1 MTDTVKIKITPNT
14 VSGSTQDQQDVAKLS
29 FTNNSISSS
38 VPLLVNNEKVIYE
51 NNFLRWDASQGI
63 LRPETVYVQKELLV
77 NGQKPI
83 MSSDAFKVENGVVLT
98 KDLRVNNEKV
108 LYQNQYL
115 KFDET
120 TGKLTANSVQTND
133 LKVKGL
139 DVLTSSENLQ
149 IVNNTVTVKDLNV
162 TTSANL
168 KSLKVDNQDVLISS
182 PDLSFDATTG
192 TLTVRRLRILEEAEV
207 ALFVLRMDD

>member
-83 MSSDAFKVENGVVLT
+83 MSSDVFKVENGVVLT

-168 KSLKVDNQDVLISS
+168 KSLKVDNQDVLLSS

-192 TLTVRRLRILEEAEV
+192 TLTVRRLRTLEEAEV
-207 ALFVLRMDD
+207 A

>member
-1 MTDTVKIKITPNT
+1 
-14 VSGSTQDQQDVAKLS
+14 
-29 FTNNSISSS
+29 
-38 VPLLVNNEKVIYE
+38 
-51 NNFLRWDASQGI
+51 
-63 LRPETVYVQKELLV
+63 
-77 NGQKPI
+77 
-83 MSSDAFKVENGVVLT
+83 MSSDVFKVENGVVLT

-120 TGKLTANSVQTND
+120 TGKLTANSLQTND

-192 TLTVRRLRILEEAEV
+192 TLTVRRLRILEEAE
-207 ALFVLRMDD
+207 AA

>member
-38 VPLLVNNEKVIYE
+38 VPLLVNNEKVINE
-51 NNFLRWDASQGI
+51 NNFLRRDASQGI

-83 MSSDAFKVENGVVLT
+83 MSSDVFKVENGVVLT

-207 ALFVLRMDD
+207 A

>member
-77 NGQKPI
+77 NGQKPV
-83 MSSDAFKVENGVVLT
+83 MSSDVFKVENGVVLT

-108 LYQNQYL
+108 LYQNQYF

-207 ALFVLRMDD
+207 A

>member
-51 NNFLRWDASQGI
+51 NNSLRWDASQGI

-77 NGQKPI
+77 DGQKPV
-83 MSSDAFKVENGVVLT
+83 MSSDVFKVENGVVLT

-120 TGKLTANSVQTND
+120 TGKLTANIVQTND

-168 KSLKVDNQDVLISS
+168 KSLEVDNQDVLLSS

-192 TLTVRRLRILEEAEV
+192 TLTVRLLSILEEAEV
-207 ALFVLRMDD
+207 A

>member
-51 NNFLRWDASQGI
+51 NNFLKWDAGQGI
-63 LRPETVYVQKELLV
+63 LRPEKVYVQKELLV
-77 NGQKPI
+77 DGQKPV
-83 MSSDAFKVENGVVLT
+83 MSSDVFKVENGVVLT

-168 KSLKVDNQDVLISS
+168 KSLKVDNQDVLSPS
-182 PDLSFDATTG
+182 PDL
-192 TLTVRRLRILEEAEV
+192 
-207 ALFVLRMDD
+207 

>member
-51 NNFLRWDASQGI
+51 TNFLRWDASQGI
-63 LRPETVYVQKELLV
+63 LRPEKVYVQKELLV
-77 NGQKPI
+77 DGQKPV
-83 MSSDAFKVENGVVLT
+83 MSSDVFKVENGVVLT

-120 TGKLTANSVQTND
+120 TGKLTANSLQTND

-139 DVLTSSENLQ
+139 DVLTSPENLQ
-149 IVNNTVTVKDLNV
+149 VVNNTVTVKDLNV

-207 ALFVLRMDD
+207 A

>member
-83 MSSDAFKVENGVVLT
+83 MSSDVFKVENGVVLT

-168 KSLKVDNQDVLISS
+168 KSLKVDNQDFLLPS

-207 ALFVLRMDD
+207 A

>member
-51 NNFLRWDASQGI
+51 NNFLRWDAGQGI

-77 NGQKPI
+77 NGQKPV
-83 MSSDAFKVENGVVLT
+83 MSSDVFKVENGVVLT

-120 TGKLTANSVQTND
+120 TGKLTANSLQTND

-168 KSLKVDNQDVLISS
+168 KSLKVDNQDVLIPS

-207 ALFVLRMDD
+207 A

>member
-63 LRPETVYVQKELLV
+63 LRPEAVYVQKELLV

-207 ALFVLRMDD
+207 A

>member
-63 LRPETVYVQKELLV
+63 LRPEPFYVQKELLV
-77 NGQKPI
+77 NGQKPN
-83 MSSDAFKVENGVVLT
+83 MSSDVFKVENGVVLT

-168 KSLKVDNQDVLISS
+168 KSLKVDNQDVLLSS

-192 TLTVRRLRILEEAEV
+192 NLTVRR
-207 ALFVLRMDD
+207 

>member
-1 MTDTVKIKITPNT
+1 MTETVKIKITPNT

-38 VPLLVNNEKVIYE
+38 LPLFVNNEKVLYE
-51 NNFLRWDASQGI
+51 TNVLKWDAGQGI
-63 LRPETVYVQKELLV
+63 LRPEKVYVPKELLV
-77 NGQKPI
+77 DGQKPV
-83 MSSDAFKVENGVVLT
+83 MSSDVFKVENGVVLT

-120 TGKLTANSVQTND
+120 TGKLTANSLHTND

-149 IVNNTVTVKDLNV
+149 IANNTVTVKDLNV

-192 TLTVRRLRILEEAEV
+192 TLTVRRLRTIEEAEV
-207 ALFVLRMDD
+207 A

>member
-51 NNFLRWDASQGI
+51 NNFLRWDAGQGI
-63 LRPETVYVQKELLV
+63 LRPEKVYVQKELLV
-77 NGQKPI
+77 NGQKPV
-83 MSSDAFKVENGVVLT
+83 MSSDVFKVENGVVLT

-120 TGKLTANSVQTND
+120 TGKLTANSVTD
-133 LKVKGL
+133 K
-139 DVLTSSENLQ
+139 
-149 IVNNTVTVKDLNV
+149 
-162 TTSANL
+162 
-168 KSLKVDNQDVLISS
+168 
-182 PDLSFDATTG
+182 
-192 TLTVRRLRILEEAEV
+192 
-207 ALFVLRMDD
+207 

>member
-51 NNFLRWDASQGI
+51 SNFLRWDASQGI

-77 NGQKPI
+77 NGQKPV
-83 MSSDAFKVENGVVLT
+83 MSSDVFKVENGVVLT

-168 KSLKVDNQDVLISS
+168 KSLKVDNQDVLLSS

-207 ALFVLRMDD
+207 A

>member
-38 VPLLVNNEKVIYE
+38 VPLLVNNEKIIYE

-77 NGQKPI
+77 NGQEP
-83 MSSDAFKVENGVVLT
+83 MSSDVLKVENGVVLT

-168 KSLKVDNQDVLISS
+168 KSLRVDNQDVLISS

-207 ALFVLRMDD
+207 A

>member
-83 MSSDAFKVENGVVLT
+83 MSSDVFKVENGVVLT

-108 LYQNQYL
+108 LYQNQDL

-168 KSLKVDNQDVLISS
+168 KSFKVDNQDVIISS

-192 TLTVRRLRILEEAEV
+192 TLTVRRLIILEEAEV
-207 ALFVLRMDD
+207 A